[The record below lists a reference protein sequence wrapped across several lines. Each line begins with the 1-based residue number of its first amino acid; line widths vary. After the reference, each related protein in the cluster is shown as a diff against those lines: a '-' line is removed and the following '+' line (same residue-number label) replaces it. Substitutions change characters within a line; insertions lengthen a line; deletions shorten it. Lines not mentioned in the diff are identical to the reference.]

1 MYLDIILWAAV
12 ELLRVAKGLRGYNP
26 TNSKLGEVCY
36 TSSGMAETAAVLLEL
51 LKLFQS
57 QLCEN
62 LYGVFTQL
70 SALLAYVG

>member
-12 ELLRVAKGLRGYNP
+12 DLLRVAKGLRGYNP
-26 TNSKLGEVCY
+26 TNSELGEVRY
-36 TSSGMAETAAVLLEL
+36 TSSGAPETAAVLLEL

-57 QLCEN
+57 QVCEK

-70 SALLAYVG
+70 SVLLAYVG

>member
-12 ELLRVAKGLRGYNP
+12 DLRRVPKGLRGYNP
-26 TNSKLGEVCY
+26 INSELGEVCY
-36 TSSGMAETAAVLLEL
+36 TSSGTPETAAVLLEL

-57 QLCEN
+57 QVCEN

-70 SALLAYVG
+70 SV